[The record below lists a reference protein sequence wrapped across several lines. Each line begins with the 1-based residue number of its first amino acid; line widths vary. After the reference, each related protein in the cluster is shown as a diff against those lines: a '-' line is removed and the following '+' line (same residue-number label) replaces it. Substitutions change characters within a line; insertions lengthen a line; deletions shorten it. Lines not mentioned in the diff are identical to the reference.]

1 MSITLNPGFALIC
14 GAAMALIMPR
24 SVRAGV
30 MIGWALAA
38 LALIYVPDFG
48 LGPAFAQIGLSIT
61 PLRLDPLAQIFGTGF
76 ALIALLLALFSA
88 DREDKAE
95 DVALMAHA
103 GGALVAVFAGDLV
116 SFVAGAQF
124 SALASAALIFRGTSA
139 GALGAGLRYL
149 SWQVLAGALMTAGIG
164 FTWASAGAIGFDRM
178 NPLSIQ
184 GGLMLAGLVIMAGAP
199 IAHVWVKD
207 SLPHA
212 STIGMAALAAFPIK
226 LGIYAL
232 ARGFPGEPAL
242 LYLGAIAALGAVPL
256 AAMSRDVRQSAAYGI
271 ISQAGAAIAAIGA
284 GTPFALA
291 SAAALAFAS
300 LFHGTLGLLAIG
312 LACARIGSARESAL
326 GGLARSMPMTA
337 ILSAI
342 AALSAI
348 GAPGFIGFAANTIH
362 GDALAQEDRPLVW
375 LALIAASAGSA
386 FHLGG
391 RLTYVTFFGPDRGQ
405 RPLDAQFSA
414 QLAMGL
420 AAFFCIAI
428 GVAPSWLY
436 GLLPAQIYFHP
447 YDWDHIVRQGEIIS
461 FAWLALGIAIMA
473 RLFPADHG
481 AELVELDWLLR
492 RVAKRVL
499 NAAGRALLAIYDGG
513 RVRTEAAYAWAM
525 KSAAPLMKEG
535 DRPAAP
541 DGAGLA
547 WAMVVLTIAMVF
559 LFAFQ
564 G

>member
-124 SALASAALIFRGTSA
+124 SALASAALICRGTSA

-207 SLPHA
+207 SL
-212 STIGMAALAAFPIK
+212 
-226 LGIYAL
+226 

-300 LFHGTLGLLAIG
+300 LFHG
-312 LACARIGSARESAL
+312 R
-326 GGLARSMPMTA
+326 
-337 ILSAI
+337 
-342 AALSAI
+342 
-348 GAPGFIGFAANTIH
+348 
-362 GDALAQEDRPLVW
+362 
-375 LALIAASAGSA
+375 
-386 FHLGG
+386 
-391 RLTYVTFFGPDRGQ
+391 
-405 RPLDAQFSA
+405 
-414 QLAMGL
+414 
-420 AAFFCIAI
+420 
-428 GVAPSWLY
+428 
-436 GLLPAQIYFHP
+436 
-447 YDWDHIVRQGEIIS
+447 
-461 FAWLALGIAIMA
+461 
-473 RLFPADHG
+473 
-481 AELVELDWLLR
+481 
-492 RVAKRVL
+492 
-499 NAAGRALLAIYDGG
+499 
-513 RVRTEAAYAWAM
+513 
-525 KSAAPLMKEG
+525 
-535 DRPAAP
+535 
-541 DGAGLA
+541 
-547 WAMVVLTIAMVF
+547 
-559 LFAFQ
+559 
-564 G
+564 